1 MSALPLLAAGAAAII
16 LLGGKK
22 KTDGDKEGGGLTSE
36 SAQSV
41 PSDSTDAVDEEAPVE
56 YGKVSDGV
64 RKDARGSH
72 AWRITFERD
81 GYHAFIL
88 QGSSRFSPPAE
99 EVGVAASEKS
109 AKGLLR
115 DRFNELLLEN
125 GYSESDFV
133 EDPVPSA
140 TSTAR
145 FLAQ

>member
-22 KTDGDKEGGGLTSE
+22 KTDEDKGGQETASE
-36 SAQSV
+36 STQSV
-41 PSDSTDAVDEEAPVE
+41 PEDAVDEEPPVE